1 MRRFVLTGAPG
12 AGKTTIVAALRAR
25 GVCTVAEAATD
36 VIARR
41 QAAGVAE
48 PWTEAGFLDRIAA
61 LQRRRQLTAVAPVQV
76 FDRSP
81 VCTLALAVYSGQ
93 QPTARLHAELE
104 RTAGLYDRRVL
115 LVRPLGFVTP
125 TPARRIS
132 YTESLRFERIH
143 EEVYRE
149 QGYELVEVP
158 PAPVDERV
166 ALVAG
171 HLAAWTSTRVV

>member
-12 AGKTTIVAALRAR
+12 AGKTTIVNALRAR
-25 GVCTVAEAATD
+25 GVAIVAEAATD
-36 VIARR
+36 VIAAR

-48 PWTEAGFLDRIAA
+48 PWTEAGFLERVTA
-61 LQRRRQLTAVAPVQV
+61 LQRRRRLDVTTPVQV

-81 VCTLALAVYSGQ
+81 VCTLALAVYSGR
-93 QPTARLHAELE
+93 PVPRTLRDEVR

-115 LVRPLGFVTP
+115 FVRLLGFVTP
-125 TPARRIS
+125 TAARRICLE
-132 YTESLRFERIH
+132 ESLRFERIH

-149 QGYELVEVP
+149 QGYELVDVP
-158 PAPVDERV
+158 PAALEARV

-171 HLAAWTSTRVV
+171 YLFAWT